1 MEKVLKKK
9 LLILTQ
15 WFDPEPALKGLSF
28 CKEIK
33 KHDFEVE
40 VMTGFP
46 NYPEGNF
53 YKDFKV
59 SIFKKEKVEG
69 IVLNRLILYPSHDN
83 KFLNRCLNYFS
94 FAISL
99 IFFGLFKKN
108 KPDIIYAYH
117 PPLTVGLAAILLK
130 KFFNVPLVY
139 DIQDIWPDSL
149 AATGMVNSKQVLKIV
164 SFLCNLVYEFSD
176 KIVVLSPGFK
186 SLLIKRKV
194 PPGKIDVIYNWS
206 NITDS
211 KKSSSISIRK
221 KGKFHIVFAGNIGKA
236 QSIETIIDAA
246 EILTNKSIDVE
257 FIIIGDGIELKNIKN
272 KVIQKNLDNVTF
284 LPRVPLDEISFYLNQ
299 ADLLLIHLKNEE
311 LFEITIPSKT
321 QSYMLIGKPILMAVN
336 GDASD
341 LIKRSKAGIC
351 CKPMDVSELVNS
363 IVKIKGMNK
372 TDLELMG
379 ENAKN
384 FYNKNLSLSAGV
396 KSFVNTFNSLL

>member
-15 WFDPEPALKGLSF
+15 WFDPEPALKGYCF
-28 CKEIK
+28 VEIK
-33 KHDFEVE
+33 KHNFEVE

-46 NYPEGNF
+46 NYPGGNF

-164 SFLCNLVYEFSD
+164 SFLCNLVYKFSD

-186 SLLIKRKV
+186 SLLIKE
-194 PPGKIDVIYNWS
+194 
-206 NITDS
+206 
-211 KKSSSISIRK
+211 KSSRK
-221 KGKFHIVFAGNIGKA
+221 N
-236 QSIETIIDAA
+236 
-246 EILTNKSIDVE
+246 
-257 FIIIGDGIELKNIKN
+257 
-272 KVIQKNLDNVTF
+272 
-284 LPRVPLDEISFYLNQ
+284 
-299 ADLLLIHLKNEE
+299 
-311 LFEITIPSKT
+311 
-321 QSYMLIGKPILMAVN
+321 
-336 GDASD
+336 
-341 LIKRSKAGIC
+341 
-351 CKPMDVSELVNS
+351 
-363 IVKIKGMNK
+363 
-372 TDLELMG
+372 
-379 ENAKN
+379 
-384 FYNKNLSLSAGV
+384 
-396 KSFVNTFNSLL
+396 